1 MPTITRIQQQKD
13 ANRANIYLD
22 GKFAFGITL
31 EVLLKYHLNIDKEIS
46 EETIEVLKNEDA
58 EEKIYARAVNFA
70 TIRPRSEK
78 EIRDWFKRKKV
89 PEEVIEVVF
98 NRLKNLNLVDDL
110 AFAKW
115 WIDQRQTFRLKSKRF
130 IQFELRK
137 KGISSEIITELLS
150 EWGSENEENIA
161 LALATKR
168 HKRLIHLP
176 VDEQKKK
183 LTQFLAARGFS
194 WSEVKK
200 VIDQLVEK

>member
-31 EVLLKYHLNIDKEIS
+31 EVLLKYHLDINKEIS
-46 EETIEVLKNEDA
+46 EETIEVLKNEDL
-58 EEKIYARAVNFA
+58 EEKIYARAVNFS

-98 NRLKNLNLVDDL
+98 NRLNNLDLVNDL

-115 WIDQRQTFRLKSKRF
+115 WIEQRQTFRPKSKRF

-137 KGISSEIITELLS
+137 KGIKNEIISELLS
-150 EWGSENEENIA
+150 GWGSENEESIA
-161 LALATKR
+161 LSLAEKR
-168 HKRLIHLP
+168 HKRLAHLP
-176 VDEQKKK
+176 IEEQRKK
-183 LTQFLAARGFS
+183 LTQFLASRGFS

-200 VIDQLVEK
+200 VIDQIVKK

>member
-22 GKFAFGITL
+22 GKFAFGIPL
-31 EVLLKYHLNIDKEIS
+31 EVLLKYHLNVDKEIS
-46 EETIEVLKNEDA
+46 SEVIEVLKNEDA
-58 EEKIYARAVNFA
+58 EEKIYSRAVNFA

-78 EIRDWFKRKKV
+78 EIKDWFKRKKV
-89 PEEVIEVVF
+89 PDDVVEVVF

-110 AFAKW
+110 NFAKW
-115 WIDQRQTFRLKSKRF
+115 WIDQRKTFRPKSKRF

-150 EWGSENEENIA
+150 EWSSEDEGNIA
-161 LALATKR
+161 LSLGAKR
-168 HKRLIHLP
+168 HKRLTHLP
-176 VDEQKKK
+176 VDEQRKK
-183 LTQFLAARGFS
+183 LTAFLAARGFS